1 MELEFREVPNYD
13 GYKVNQL
20 GQVLYKDNV
29 VRSVTSGGG
38 RNKNKNSI
46 RIKKNDGKYTNLPIA
61 KLVALAF
68 IGEPNTPSDII
79 KYKDGNSS
87 NYALPNIDWSS
98 RSEAYRELYNPKNRY
113 CENRMFAFRQKV
125 CKPIES
131 YKIIDN
137 EIKIIKR
144 YSSIREACDDLH
156 ISTASICR
164 CLKNVNGMSCGMYWR
179 YINKENEII

>member
-1 MELEFREVPNYD
+1 MELEYKTVPGFD
-13 GYKVNQL
+13 GYKVNQI
-20 GQVLYKDNV
+20 GQVLYNDRI
-29 VRSVTSGGG
+29 VRSITSAGG

-46 RIKKNDGKYTNLPIA
+46 RIRKNDGRYTNIPIA

-68 IGEPNTPSDII
+68 IGEPRTPSDII

-87 NYALPNIDWSS
+87 NFALSNIEWAS
-98 RSEAYRELYNPKNRY
+98 RSEAYKELYDPKNRY

-131 YKIIDN
+131 YKIVENKLVIV
-137 EIKIIKR
+137 KQ
-144 YSSIREACDDLH
+144 YSSIREACDDLC

-164 CLKNVNGMSCGMYWR
+164 CLKNPNGMSCGLYWR
-179 YINKENEII
+179 YITKDEII

>member
-1 MELEFREVPNYD
+1 MLEF
-13 GYKVNQL
+13 L
-20 GQVLYKDNV
+20 C
-29 VRSVTSGGG
+29 S
-38 RNKNKNSI
+38 
-46 RIKKNDGKYTNLPIA
+46 
-61 KLVALAF
+61 
-68 IGEPNTPSDII
+68 SDII

-98 RSEAYRELYNPKNRY
+98 RSEVYRELYNPKNRY

-164 CLKNVNGMSCGMYWR
+164 RLKNVNGMSCGMYWR